1 MGFFSRIWGKKISQ
15 TTQNWEN
22 KDHFWIGNDSLIR
35 WKKWPNKSSFEETCA
50 PINIFSQGGGGG
62 GGQGGGGA
70 EGFPA
75 GIRQLELL
83 EKKASETQSHYFLFK

>member
-1 MGFFSRIWGKKISQ
+1 MMLVTRPRLLPYPYIVTK
-15 TTQNWEN
+15 TQNLL
-22 KDHFWIGNDSLIR
+22 SR
-35 WKKWPNKSSFEETCA
+35 YQSVSFDETCA

-62 GGQGGGGA
+62 GGG

-83 EKKASETQSHYFLFK
+83 EKSV